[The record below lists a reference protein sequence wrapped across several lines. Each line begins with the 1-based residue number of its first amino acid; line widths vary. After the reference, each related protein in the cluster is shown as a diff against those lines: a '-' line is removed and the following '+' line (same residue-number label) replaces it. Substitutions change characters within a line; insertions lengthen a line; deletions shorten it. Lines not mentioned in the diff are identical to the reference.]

1 MSAITI
7 LMSTYNGE
15 KYLREQ
21 LDSIFAQ
28 KGVEIHVC
36 VRDDGSTDGT
46 SAIIKEYIQN
56 NPGKIELIEGRNIG
70 WRKSFFELIHYASL
84 HYADCDYFAFSD
96 QDDIWLCD
104 KLISAINALRALPT
118 GPALYHSNLYYYR
131 NGVNYGKTIKKEIIP
146 SIKKCLVRNYA
157 TGCTMVFN
165 KELLQLCAGKI
176 PAITVAHDYWMYQV
190 AMLCGKVY
198 YDDNAYILYRQHENN
213 QIGCKSSWKD
223 IWKRRLA
230 SVSAIFN
237 EHRLEIQSKELFRLF
252 EENLSEKGKNAIIRM
267 SNYRSSFSNRL
278 KLLFDNGYTLDNRS
292 NDFWM
297 KLKILFGIL

>member
-1 MSAITI
+1 MNAITI

-36 VRDDGSTDGT
+36 VRDDGSTDKT
-46 SAIIKEYIQN
+46 TVILKEYIRN
-56 NPGKIELIEGRNIG
+56 HPGKIELIEGRNIG
-70 WRKSFFELIHYASL
+70 WRKSFFELLQYASIHYAE
-84 HYADCDYFAFSD
+84 CDYFAFSD
-96 QDDIWLCD
+96 QDDIWLPD
-104 KLISAINALRALPT
+104 KLISATDALRTLPI
-118 GPALYHSNLYYYR
+118 GPALYHSNLYYYK
-131 NGVNYGKTIKKEIIP
+131 NGVNYGKTIKKEIVP

-157 TGCTMVFN
+157 TGCTIVFN
-165 KELLQLCAGKI
+165 KELLHLCAGKI

-213 QIGCKSSWKD
+213 QIGCKSSKKD

-237 EHRLEIQSKELFRLF
+237 DHRLETQSKELFRLF
-252 EENLSEKGKNAIIRM
+252 EENLSEEGRKAVTGM

-297 KLKILFGIL
+297 KLKILFGML